1 MGGLL
6 LWGKCFQTINGSSAL
21 AIVISLPPP
30 TCWHDSNIKIEIS
43 LGCFSEAIIKF
54 TNYSTVTDIK
64 R

>member
-6 LWGKCFQTINGSSAL
+6 LWEKCFQTINGSSAL
-21 AIVISLPPP
+21 AIVIRPPP
-30 TCWHDSNIKIEIS
+30 CWHDSNIKIEIS